1 MSAENDALSANESG
15 TVDNVREQVLKGKL
29 DQVQQEKAFLLD
41 SLNRT
46 EAQLRRVLKQQEA
59 CAPVAALSEQQEQ
72 ELRAQN
78 DAPRPPWLE
87 SQTEMSPLL
96 AAYDGRVA
104 ELETELARMKEELL
118 HANEQARSLITENEN
133 LHSDLK
139 HTLQKLVDQ
148 AEAQPL
154 RQLGGSGTA
163 MGGLGIRG
171 AADSSEG
178 AQGGGAGGESG
189 SGGMGHEE
197 GAQQQQQNDTTG
209 V

>member
-1 MSAENDALSANESG
+1 M
-15 TVDNVREQVLKGKL
+15 
-29 DQVQQEKAFLLD
+29 
-41 SLNRT
+41 
-46 EAQLRRVLKQQEA
+46 LKQQEA
-59 CAPVAALSEQQEQ
+59 GAPVAALSEHQEQ

-104 ELETELARMKEELL
+104 ELETELTRMKEELL
-118 HANEQARSLITENEN
+118 HANEQARSLVTENEN

-163 MGGLGIRG
+163 MGGLGIRD
-171 AADSSEG
+171 AADRSEG
-178 AQGGGAGGESG
+178 ARAGAGWRRGG
-189 SGGMGHEE
+189 SGGLSMLPPRNEE
-197 GAQQQQQNDTTG
+197 LHQR
-209 V
+209 